1 MTQLFDTNAFAL
13 ADDAQPTTTAATD
26 GSARHL
32 RSIPTGPD
40 LRNDDDLS
48 ARTTQWQLDADTI
61 EAGRRGLALARAV
74 LKETKKGRRA
84 A

>member
-13 ADDAQPTTTAATD
+13 ADDAQPSAAAAD
-26 GSARHL
+26 GPGRHL
-32 RSIPTGPD
+32 RSIPAGAD

-48 ARTTQWQLDADTI
+48 ARTTQWQLDQDTI
-61 EAGRRGLALARAV
+61 EAGRRGLAKARAV

>member
-1 MTQLFDTNAFAL
+1 MTQLFDTNAFAT
-13 ADDAQPTTTAATD
+13 ADDAQPIATTND
-26 GSARHL
+26 GAARHL
-32 RSIPTGPD
+32 RSIPAGPD
-40 LRNDDDLS
+40 LRNDDDLT

-61 EAGRRGLALARAV
+61 EAGRRGIAQARAV

>member
-13 ADDAQPTTTAATD
+13 ADDDQPSAAADT

-40 LRNDDDLS
+40 LRNDDDLT
-48 ARTTQWQLDADTI
+48 ARTTQWQLDPDTI
-61 EAGRRGLALARAV
+61 EAGRRGIAQARAV